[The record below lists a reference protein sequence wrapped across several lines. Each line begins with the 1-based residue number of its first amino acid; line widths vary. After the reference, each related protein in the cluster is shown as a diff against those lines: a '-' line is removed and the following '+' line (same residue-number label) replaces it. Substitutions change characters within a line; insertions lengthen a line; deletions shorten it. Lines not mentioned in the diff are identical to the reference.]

1 MSFGPLRAPGRRQA
15 LKQLAGAAAATLATP
30 LWAQSSAKSIVLGQ
44 SAAFSGPAAQLGEQ
58 FRRGAML
65 FFDRLNAKGGVNG
78 RTIEL
83 KSLDDGYE
91 PDRCKANTD
100 KLIKDG
106 VFALFGYIGTPTSLA
121 ALPLASAAQVPF
133 IAPFTGAQA
142 LREPFNRI
150 AFHVRASYFDETA
163 EIVKQVASIGA
174 KRIGVFHQNDSY
186 GKAGLDGVLR
196 ALKPLNLEPA
206 GLGTVER
213 NTVDVAA
220 AVKTIL
226 AGKPD
231 AIVQISAY
239 KSCAAFIREARK
251 AGYGGTFYNVSFVGT
266 KALADELGAD
276 ARGVVVSQ
284 VMPYPYSPA
293 SVLSGEYLAAGKAA
307 EGDKFEPNYSSI
319 EGFVA
324 AKTLS
329 EALKRMSGVP
339 TPETLI
345 VGLESLR
352 ELNLGGF
359 FVDFNASKHMGSRF
373 VDLTI
378 LSSDGKVRR

>member
-1 MSFGPLRAPGRRQA
+1 MIVRPHHACGRRQA
-15 LKQLAGAAAATLATP
+15 LKQWAGAAAACVAAP
-30 LWAQSSAKSIVLGQ
+30 LWAQSSGKSIVLGQ

-58 FRRGAML
+58 FKRGALL

-100 KLIKDG
+100 RLIKDG

-121 ALPLASAAQVPF
+121 ALPLASTAQVPF

-163 EIVKQVASIGA
+163 EIVKQVTSIGA
-174 KRIGVFHQNDSY
+174 KRIAVFHQNDSY

-220 AVKTIL
+220 AVKSIL

-251 AGYGGTFYNVSFVGT
+251 AGYGGAFYNVSFVGT

-276 ARGVVVSQ
+276 ARGVIVSQ
-284 VMPYPYSPA
+284 VMPYPYSPV
-293 SVLSGEYLAAGKAA
+293 SVLSGEYLAAGKATD
-307 EGDKFEPNYSSI
+307 GDKFEPNYSSI

-324 AKTLS
+324 AKTFS

-339 TPETLI
+339 SSDTLI
-345 VGLESLR
+345 ASMESLR

-359 FVDFNASKHMGSRF
+359 FVDFSANKHMGSRF

-378 LSSDGKVRR
+378 LGADGKVRR